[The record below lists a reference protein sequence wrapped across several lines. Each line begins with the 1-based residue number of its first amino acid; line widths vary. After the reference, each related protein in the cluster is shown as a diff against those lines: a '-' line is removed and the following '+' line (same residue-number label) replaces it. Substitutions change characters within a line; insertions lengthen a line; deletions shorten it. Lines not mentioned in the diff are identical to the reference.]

1 MNDDLKKVAKS
12 MAALYINF
20 EKDEKYSRMDGIW
33 DSAGILNKTFPGF
46 WDEFR
51 ANESHFREMVRN
63 FTPEMMEQA
72 RQMFTEKV

>member
-1 MNDDLKKVAKS
+1 MNDDLKQVAKS

-33 DSAGILNKTFPGF
+33 DSAWILNKTFPGF
-46 WDEFR
+46 WNEFR
-51 ANESHFREMVRN
+51 SNEKDFREMVRN